1 MQQAIVRS
9 PTNRATVIV
18 QNRNMHSA
26 TRVPTWALDLF
37 FSDNRHRDLVIK
49 RQPSISYN
57 RPVSHFST
65 VSHLSRHRGLPPMIV
80 VPGSSTVADRSSG
93 PRKST
98 LRISPNSAFSPIR
111 REPKSNDWTVSPG
124 HPLFEPIALRP
135 VAVRL
140 ENVRVHPAQRAYQT
154 ENWREPREVR
164 NVADIFSSNRSAA
177 GQTQSRGECA
187 DATLAYKRLT
197 NAPRRTFAQHFST
210 IPSRL
215 TAPSEDWSPRK
226 TIENSSGRSKANF
239 LINSLS
245 RRSSVESKSVF
256 SKQPSLAWRS
266 SVGSFNGS
274 LEATVEPVGA
284 VPTRQLGGCSQIA
297 NSDQLHS
304 STLTDRTARSH
315 GESTNAASYLVPKPF
330 FVKSPSEELKKS
342 QRRDSVETESEH
354 HVNSHIVRD
363 ASSDDLSFSSNGAAL
378 DQQNERQER
387 NRYVDY
393 YFCIRSGFT
402 SIYLFYSLSFKSK
415 HVSFLLNNDEKE
427 ELLNCSTGTAAKGVV
442 VDDSQTFR
450 LEDLLHGGNVTAKA
464 KLFEA
469 LANDKNASSRTAV
482 NDHRSKGTASWQS
495 NKDSA
500 APQISSFTHDRPN
513 QRRFESRDYESYNK
527 SQRLDKRTS
536 TPRFQSYPLTHYS
549 STPNVQLT
557 VTESTGGDEPSLRD
571 SPETGYSSE
580 TQFEDE
586 RSRLSLMQ
594 KAQMFD
600 VTVKPTVQR
609 NHRRHWDSRSK
620 TQPVTEGDLKSA
632 KNFLESLIESKLA
645 LSTQDVS
652 TTPSVAANKFS
663 STRSLSQDVHASTSC
678 KSEQCRAMVK
688 PRRVVYLHTD
698 NDIEQKQTSS
708 MVTTLTRT
716 DVNEDALLLKG
727 W

>member
-1 MQQAIVRS
+1 MAIYAFPARLPLKS
-9 PTNRATVIV
+9 LLIWERELTAEKDNYTG
-18 QNRNMHSA
+18 
-26 TRVPTWALDLF
+26 RVNLERPVVKSKEEEVWN
-37 FSDNRHRDLVIK
+37 SDNRHRDLVIK
-49 RQPSISYN
+49 RQPSISHN

-65 VSHLSRHRGLPPMIV
+65 VSQLSRHRGLPPMIV

-111 REPKSNDWTVSPG
+111 RESKSNDWTVNPG

-154 ENWREPREVR
+154 ENWREPREIR

-177 GQTQSRGECA
+177 AQIQSRVECA
-187 DATLAYKRLT
+187 DAALAYKRLS
-197 NAPRRTFAQHFST
+197 NAPRKTFAQHFST
-210 IPSRL
+210 VPNRL
-215 TAPSEDWSPRK
+215 TAPSEDWSPKK
-226 TIENSSGRSKANF
+226 TTDSSGSRSKSNF
-239 LINSLS
+239 LVNPLG

-256 SKQPSLAWRS
+256 SNQPSLAWRS
-266 SVGSFNGS
+266 SVGSFNCS
-274 LEATVEPVGA
+274 LDATVEPVGA
-284 VPTRQLGGCSQIA
+284 VPTRQLSRCSQIT
-297 NSDQLHS
+297 NSDKLH
-304 STLTDRTARSH
+304 STLTDRTAKSH
-315 GESTNAASYLVPKPF
+315 GESTNAGSYLVPKPF
-330 FVKSPSEELKKS
+330 FVKSPCEELKKS
-342 QRRDSVETESEH
+342 QRRDSVDTEPEH
-354 HVNSHIVRD
+354 HVSNHTVQE
-363 ASSDDLSFSSNGAAL
+363 ASSDDLSFSSNGAGL

-387 NRYVDY
+387 NR
-393 YFCIRSGFT
+393 
-402 SIYLFYSLSFKSK
+402 LSFKSK
-415 HVSFLLNNDEKE
+415 HVSFLLNNDQKE
-427 ELLNCSTGTAAKGVV
+427 EELPNCNTSAAAKGV
-442 VDDSQTFR
+442 DESQTFR

-469 LANDKNASSRTAV
+469 LANDKNSSSRTAV
-482 NDHRSKGTASWQS
+482 NDHRSKGPSWQS

-500 APQISSFTHDRPN
+500 AQISSFTHERTN

-527 SQRLDKRTS
+527 SWLDKRTS

-549 STPNVQLT
+549 STPNVQLI
-557 VTESTGGDEPSLRD
+557 VTESSVGDEPSVRD

-600 VTVKPTVQR
+600 ITVKPRVQR

-632 KNFLESLIESKLA
+632 KSFLESLIESKLT

-652 TTPSVAANKFS
+652 TTPSVPANKFS
-663 STRSLSQDVHASTSC
+663 STRSLSQDVHHTSGY
-678 KSEQCRAMVK
+678 KSEQCRTMVK

-698 NDIEQKQTSS
+698 NDAEQKQTSS
-708 MVTTLTRT
+708 VVTTLTRT